1 MGTKGI
7 GGICHVKGE
16 MWGKQVRQKHL
27 MKNNVKEA
35 NGRLN
40 MLGRE
45 LIMLNR
51 EAEDIG
57 VAL

>member
-1 MGTKGI
+1 
-7 GGICHVKGE
+7 
-16 MWGKQVRQKHL
+16 MWGKQMGQKHL

-51 EAEDIG
+51 EAEDID